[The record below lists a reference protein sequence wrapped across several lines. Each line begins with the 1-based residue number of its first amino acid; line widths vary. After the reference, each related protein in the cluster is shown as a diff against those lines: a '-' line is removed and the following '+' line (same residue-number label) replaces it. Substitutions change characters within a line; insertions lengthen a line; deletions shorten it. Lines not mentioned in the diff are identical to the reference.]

1 MILAAV
7 AMLLAIVQAS
17 VLIAHNIS
25 DPIRRLS
32 EVCRGI
38 SGDPGKENQ
47 LGEEYLNKTDEVGQE
62 LARAFQKMMEPHP
75 GLHRRAGAG
84 QDSQREHRGKPASRG
99 GGL

>member
-47 LGEEYLNKTDEVGQE
+47 LGEEYLNKTDEVGSWP
-62 LARAFQKMMEPHP
+62 AF
-75 GLHRRAGAG
+75 RR
-84 QDSQREHRGKPASRG
+84 
-99 GGL
+99 